1 VRTPGAIRGKACEA
15 TVGFHSSGVK
25 SCHELQNAGLREQRA
40 CNQMLLLYEEK
51 EAGNWRLGLE

>member
-1 VRTPGAIRGKACEA
+1 
-15 TVGFHSSGVK
+15 VGFHSSGVK